1 MKRKII
7 KALYQWKNRK
17 NHKPLIL
24 EGARQVGKTY
34 SALEFGREAYEN
46 VVYVNFED
54 NMNIEALFRRDLNPS
69 RIIKEL
75 SVTAASSIF
84 PGKTL
89 IVFDEIQSCERA
101 LTSLKYF
108 NEQAPEY
115 DIIAAGSLLGVAVN
129 RSNYSFPVGKVDFL
143 KMFPM
148 DFEEFLWAIGQE
160 KMGELI
166 CEYYHSLEA
175 FPLHEQAMGFLE
187 NYLSVG
193 GMPAVVKTYIESNDQ
208 NQVINE
214 QKGINHAYIAD
225 MAKYAT
231 PQETARLMDIWNSI
245 PAQLAKENK
254 KFQYKMVK
262 SGARAYQYESAL
274 AWLASSGLINRCFRI
289 SKGRPPLSVFEDTA
303 SFKLYSVDSGLLF
316 SRYGVRAEQVFRV
329 ETGMSEVRGALAEN
343 YMMQALIQNE
353 ITPYYWTE
361 NRTRSELDF
370 VFQNSEGA
378 VIPIEV
384 KSGINVRAKSLN
396 TFIQTYAPKRAL
408 RVSARNFGR
417 TEKIESIPLYAAHCI
432 RNQERKNG

>member
-129 RSNYSFPVGKVDFL
+129 RSNYSFPVGKVDF
-143 KMFPM
+143 
-148 DFEEFLWAIGQE
+148 
-160 KMGELI
+160 
-166 CEYYHSLEA
+166 
-175 FPLHEQAMGFLE
+175 
-187 NYLSVG
+187 
-193 GMPAVVKTYIESNDQ
+193 
-208 NQVINE
+208 
-214 QKGINHAYIAD
+214 
-225 MAKYAT
+225 
-231 PQETARLMDIWNSI
+231 
-245 PAQLAKENK
+245 
-254 KFQYKMVK
+254 
-262 SGARAYQYESAL
+262 
-274 AWLASSGLINRCFRI
+274 
-289 SKGRPPLSVFEDTA
+289 
-303 SFKLYSVDSGLLF
+303 
-316 SRYGVRAEQVFRV
+316 
-329 ETGMSEVRGALAEN
+329 
-343 YMMQALIQNE
+343 
-353 ITPYYWTE
+353 
-361 NRTRSELDF
+361 
-370 VFQNSEGA
+370 
-378 VIPIEV
+378 
-384 KSGINVRAKSLN
+384 
-396 TFIQTYAPKRAL
+396 
-408 RVSARNFGR
+408 
-417 TEKIESIPLYAAHCI
+417 
-432 RNQERKNG
+432 

>member
-34 SALEFGREAYEN
+34 SALDFGKEAYEN

-54 NMNIEALFRRDLNPS
+54 NMSVEALFERDLDPK
-69 RIIKEL
+69 RIIREL
-75 SVTAASSIF
+75 SVYTANSIF
-84 PGKTL
+84 PEKTL
-89 IVFDEIQSCERA
+89 IIFDEIQSCERA

-148 DFEEFLWAIGQE
+148 DFEEFLWAVGQE
-160 KMGELI
+160 AMGELI
-166 CEYYHSLEA
+166 REYYQSLKE
-175 FPLHEQAMGFLE
+175 FPLHQKAMGYFE
-187 NYLSVG
+187 SYLSVG
-193 GMPAVVKTYIESNDQ
+193 GMPAVVKIHVESGDQ
-208 NQVINE
+208 NQVLNE

-262 SGARAYQYESAL
+262 SGARAYQYETAL
-274 AWLASSGLINRCFRI
+274 AWLASSGLINRCFRV
-289 SKGRPPLSVFEDTA
+289 SEGRPPLSVFEDNT
-303 SFKLYSVDSGLLF
+303 SFKLYSVDSGLLY
-316 SRYGVRAEQVFRV
+316 SRYGIPAEQVFRI
-329 ETGMSEVRGALAEN
+329 ETGMNEVRGALAEN
-343 YMMQALIQNE
+343 YVMQALVQNE

-361 NRTRSELDF
+361 SRTRSELDF
-370 VFQNSEGA
+370 LFQNAEGEI
-378 VIPIEV
+378 IPIEV
-384 KSGINVRAKSLN
+384 KSGTNVRAKSLN
-396 TFIQTYAPKRAL
+396 TFIQTYKPKRAC
-408 RVSARNFGR
+408 RISARNFGK

-432 RNQERKNG
+432 FY